1 MNLEARNQ
9 PALKNLTINDS
20 KKRKQPLI
28 TIIGPWLG
36 ITVKFK
42 TWTSQNKATKRP
54 KRGQNMHENGFLP
67 IRILILNLSLC
78 SYGKNKWKAVW
89 EKQNN

>member
-42 TWTSQNKATKRP
+42 T
-54 KRGQNMHENGFLP
+54 
-67 IRILILNLSLC
+67 
-78 SYGKNKWKAVW
+78 
-89 EKQNN
+89 